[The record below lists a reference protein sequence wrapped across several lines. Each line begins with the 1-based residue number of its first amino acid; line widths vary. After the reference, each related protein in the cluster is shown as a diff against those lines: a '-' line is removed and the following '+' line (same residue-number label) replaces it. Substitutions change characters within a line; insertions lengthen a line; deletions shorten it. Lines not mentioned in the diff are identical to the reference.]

1 MIREAKLEDAKSI
14 VTLNI
19 KEWINTYKNI
29 FPDDFLNNLK
39 ITDESIEK
47 CQKKIKEY
55 IVYEIDNKI
64 VGFLRYGKNKK
75 NYSEEYAEI
84 YALYV
89 NKTYQKKHI
98 GSELIKYA
106 FSKLKDNY
114 KYVLISTLKE
124 NSANEFYQKIGGKFI
139 GKSEF
144 LLDDKAY
151 LENVY
156 EFKLDKKID

>member
-1 MIREAKLEDAKSI
+1 MIREAKIEDAKAI
-14 VTLNI
+14 VALNI

-39 ITDESIEK
+39 ISDENIEK

-55 IVYEIDNKI
+55 IVYEIANKI
-64 VGFLRYGKNKK
+64 VGFLRYAKNKK

-106 FSKLKDNY
+106 FNTLKDNY

-124 NSANEFYQKIGGKFI
+124 NSANDFYQKIGGKFI
-139 GKSEF
+139 GESEF
-144 LLDDKAY
+144 LLNGKIY

-156 EFKLDKKID
+156 EFKLGNK

>member
-1 MIREAKLEDAKSI
+1 MIREAKIEDAKSI

-55 IVYEIDNKI
+55 IVYEIDNNI

-106 FSKLKDNY
+106 FNKLKDNY

-124 NSANEFYQKIGGKFI
+124 NSANEFYQKIGGKFA
-139 GKSEF
+139 KESEF
-144 LLDDKAY
+144 LLDGKAY